1 MKGNKNLYRLIPKV
15 DDLLENEDIK
25 KLLDLM
31 PRKLVVDSIREE
43 IDLIREDIKNKVLD
57 ENNMQERI
65 KLLPELITIRAN
77 RKNSCKLKRVI
88 NGTGVVIHTNIGRS
102 LIHKDVMDNVV
113 EIATNYSNLEYDLEK
128 GVRGSR
134 YSHLE
139 DILIEI
145 TGGEAAMVV
154 NNNAAAV
161 LLVLSTL
168 AKDKEVI
175 VSRGELIEI
184 GGSFRI
190 PDVMEQSG
198 AILVSVGTTNKTHLW
213 DYENAINEETAALL
227 KVHTS
232 NYRILGFTSSVSSEE
247 LYKLKQKYSI
257 PLIEDLGSGVLID
270 LSKYGLEY
278 EPTVQDSIKNGVDV
292 VTFSGDKL
300 LGGPQAGII
309 VGKKEYIE
317 AMKKNPLTRAFRVDK
332 FTISALEATLRFY
345 LDEEKAIEK
354 IPTLNMLTMRMDKL
368 ENKANMLYNLLMK
381 RIQFEGLIIDIVDSY
396 SEVGGGSLPL
406 EKIPTKCISL
416 KFKNANIINFE
427 KCLRGLQIPIITRV
441 YKDTIFIDLRTV
453 KEEEFYILVEGIHDA
468 LDALKELGGVDK

>member
-1 MKGNKNLYRLIPKV
+1 MEENKKIFTLIPKV
-15 DDLLENEDIK
+15 DELLEEDNIS
-25 KLLDLM
+25 KLLDIM

-43 IDLIREDIKNKVLD
+43 TDLIREDIKNNILNED
-57 ENNMQERI
+57 TIHQRI
-65 KLLPELITIRAN
+65 KSLPKLIVKRAN
-77 RKNSCKLKRVI
+77 KKNSYRLKRVI

-102 LIHKDVMDNVV
+102 LIHKDIMDNVV
-113 EIATNYSNLEYDLEK
+113 EIATNYSNLEYDLEE

-139 DILIEI
+139 DIVVEI

-168 AKDKEVI
+168 AKDRDVI

-198 AILVSVGTTNKTHLW
+198 ATLVSVGTTNKTHIW

-247 LYKLKQKYSI
+247 LYVLKQKYNI

-317 AMKKNPLTRAFRVDK
+317 AMKKNPLTRAFRIDK
-332 FTISALEATLRFY
+332 FTISALEATLRLY
-345 LDEEKAIEK
+345 LDEEKAIKK
-354 IPTLNMLTMRMDKL
+354 IPTLNMLTMGIDIL
-368 ENKANMLYNLLMK
+368 ENKANMLYNLLME
-381 RIQFEGLIIDIVDSY
+381 RITQEDLIIDIVDSY

-406 EKIPTKCISL
+406 ERIPTKCISL
-416 KFKNANIINFE
+416 RFEASSITEFE
-427 KCLRGLQIPIITRV
+427 KHLRKLEVPIITRV
-441 YKDTIFIDLRTV
+441 YKDTIYIDLRTV
-453 KEEEFYILVEGIHDA
+453 KEEEFYLVVDGISC
-468 LDALKELGGVDK
+468 ALKELGGVH

>member
-1 MKGNKNLYRLIPKV
+1 MEENKKIFTLIPKV
-15 DDLLENEDIK
+15 DELLEEDNIS
-25 KLLDLM
+25 KLLDIM

-43 IDLIREDIKNKVLD
+43 MDLIREDIKNNILNED
-57 ENNMQERI
+57 TIHQRI
-65 KLLPELITIRAN
+65 KSLPKLIVKRAN
-77 RKNSCKLKRVI
+77 KKNSYRLKRVI

-102 LIHKDVMDNVV
+102 LIHKDIMDNVV
-113 EIATNYSNLEYDLEK
+113 EIATNYSNLEYDLEE

-139 DILIEI
+139 DIVVEI

-168 AKDKEVI
+168 AKDRDVI

-198 AILVSVGTTNKTHLW
+198 ATLVSVGTTNKTHIW

-247 LYKLKQKYSI
+247 LYVLKQKYNI

-317 AMKKNPLTRAFRVDK
+317 AMKKNPLTRAFRIDK
-332 FTISALEATLRFY
+332 FTISALEATLRLY

-354 IPTLNMLTMRMDKL
+354 IPTLNMLTMGIDIL
-368 ENKANMLYNLLMK
+368 ENKANMLYNLLME
-381 RIQFEGLIIDIVDSY
+381 RITQEDLIIDIVDSY

-406 EKIPTKCISL
+406 ERIPTKCISL
-416 KFKNANIINFE
+416 RFEVSSITEFE
-427 KCLRGLQIPIITRV
+427 KHLRKLDVPIITRV
-441 YKDTIFIDLRTV
+441 YKDTIYIDLRTV
-453 KEEEFYILVEGIHDA
+453 KEEEFYLVVDGISC
-468 LDALKELGGVDK
+468 ALKELGGVH

>member
-1 MKGNKNLYRLIPKV
+1 MSKNKNLYTLIPKV
-15 DDLLENEDIK
+15 DELLENANIQE
-25 KLLDLM
+25 LLNSM
-31 PRKLVVDSIREE
+31 PRKIVVDSIREE
-43 IDLIREDIKNKVLD
+43 IDILRKDIRKLSLD
-57 ENNMQERI
+57 EEQIIERNNRLYEMVMD
-65 KLLPELITIRAN
+65 RAN
-77 RKNSCKLKRVI
+77 KKNSYKLRRVV
-88 NGTGVVIHTNIGRS
+88 NATGTVIHTNIGRS
-102 LIHKDVMDNVV
+102 LINEEIMDNVK

-128 GVRGSR
+128 GERGSR

-139 DILIEI
+139 DILVEI

-161 LLVLSTL
+161 MLVLSTM
-168 AKDKEVI
+168 AKDSEVI

-198 AILVSVGTTNKTHLW
+198 AHLVAVGTTNKTHLG
-213 DYENAINEETAALL
+213 DFENAITEETKALL

-232 NYRILGFTSSVSSEE
+232 NYRILGFTSSVSAEE
-247 LYKLKQKYSI
+247 LYTLKSKYNI
-257 PLIEDLGSGVLID
+257 PLIEDLGSGVLVD

-309 VGKKEYIE
+309 VGKREYIE

-332 FTISALEATLRFY
+332 FTISALEATLRLY
-345 LDEEKAIEK
+345 LDESIAVEK
-354 IPTLNMLTMRMDKL
+354 IPTLNMLSLTIEEIEEKAKVLYDL
-368 ENKANMLYNLLMK
+368 LADNIDCENCK
-381 RIQFEGLIIDIVDSY
+381 IEIVDDY

-406 EKIPTKCISL
+406 EKMPTKCIMLTLNNLSVSR
-416 KFKNANIINFE
+416 FE
-427 KCLRGLQIPIITRV
+427 KALREYDIPIITRV
-441 YKDTIFIDLRTV
+441 YKDRIYIDLRTIREDEYKIV
-453 KEEEFYILVEGIHDA
+453 VDGIKHS
-468 LDALKELGGVDK
+468 LKEIEGVD

>member
-1 MKGNKNLYRLIPKV
+1 MEENKKLFTLIPKV
-15 DDLLENEDIK
+15 DELLEEDNIS
-25 KLLDLM
+25 KLLDIM

-43 IDLIREDIKNKVLD
+43 MDLIREDIKNNILNED
-57 ENNMQERI
+57 TIHQRI
-65 KLLPELITIRAN
+65 KSLPKLIVKRAN
-77 RKNSCKLKRVI
+77 KKNSYRLKRVI

-102 LIHKDVMDNVV
+102 LIHKDIMDNVV
-113 EIATNYSNLEYDLEK
+113 EIATNYSNLEYDLEE

-139 DILIEI
+139 DIVVEI

-168 AKDKEVI
+168 AKDRDVI

-198 AILVSVGTTNKTHLW
+198 ATLVSVGTTNKTHIW

-247 LYKLKQKYSI
+247 LYVLKQKYNI

-317 AMKKNPLTRAFRVDK
+317 AMKKNPLTRAFRIDK
-332 FTISALEATLRFY
+332 FTISALEATLRLY

-354 IPTLNMLTMRMDKL
+354 IPTLNMLTMGIDIL
-368 ENKANMLYNLLMK
+368 ENKANMLYNLLME
-381 RIQFEGLIIDIVDSY
+381 RITQEDLIIDIVDSY

-406 EKIPTKCISL
+406 ERIPTKCISL
-416 KFKNANIINFE
+416 RFEVSSITEFE
-427 KCLRGLQIPIITRV
+427 KHLRKLDVPIITRV
-441 YKDTIFIDLRTV
+441 YKDTIYIDLRTV
-453 KEEEFYILVEGIHDA
+453 KEEEFYLVVDGISC
-468 LDALKELGGVDK
+468 ALKELGGVH

>member
-1 MKGNKNLYRLIPKV
+1 MEENKKIFTLIPKV
-15 DDLLENEDIK
+15 DELLEEDNIS
-25 KLLDLM
+25 KLLDIM

-43 IDLIREDIKNKVLD
+43 MDLIREDIKNNILNED
-57 ENNMQERI
+57 TIHQRI
-65 KLLPELITIRAN
+65 KSLPKLIVKRAN
-77 RKNSCKLKRVI
+77 NKNSYRLKRVI

-102 LIHKDVMDNVV
+102 LIHKDIMDNVV
-113 EIATNYSNLEYDLEK
+113 EIATNYSNLEYDLEE

-139 DILIEI
+139 DIVVEI

-168 AKDKEVI
+168 AKDRDVI

-198 AILVSVGTTNKTHLW
+198 ATLVSVGTTNKTHIW

-247 LYKLKQKYSI
+247 LYVLKQKYNI

-317 AMKKNPLTRAFRVDK
+317 AMKKNPLTRAFRIDK
-332 FTISALEATLRFY
+332 FTISALEATLRLY

-354 IPTLNMLTMRMDKL
+354 IPTLNMLTMGIDIL
-368 ENKANMLYNLLMK
+368 ENKANMLYNLLME
-381 RIQFEGLIIDIVDSY
+381 RITQEDLIIDIVDSY

-406 EKIPTKCISL
+406 ERIPTKCISL
-416 KFKNANIINFE
+416 RFEVSSITEFE
-427 KCLRGLQIPIITRV
+427 KHLRKLDVPIITRV
-441 YKDTIFIDLRTV
+441 YKDTIYIDLRTV
-453 KEEEFYILVEGIHDA
+453 KEEEFYLVVDGISC
-468 LDALKELGGVDK
+468 ALKELGGVH

>member
-15 DDLLENEDIK
+15 DDLLENEDIN

-57 ENNMQERI
+57 EDNIKERI
-65 KLLPELITIRAN
+65 KLLPKLIKTRAN
-77 RKNSCKLKRVI
+77 RKNSYRLKRVI

-128 GVRGSR
+128 GTRGSR

-168 AKDKEVI
+168 AKNKEVI

-232 NYRILGFTSSVSSEE
+232 NYRILGFTSSVSAEE
-247 LYKLKQKYSI
+247 LYKLKQKYNI

-270 LSKYGLEY
+270 LSKYGLEH
-278 EPTVQDSIKNGVDV
+278 EPTVQDSIKSGVDV

-309 VGKKEYIE
+309 IGKKKYIE

-332 FTISALEATLRFY
+332 FTISALEATLRLY
-345 LDEEKAIEK
+345 LDEENVIEK
-354 IPTLNMLTMRMDKL
+354 IPTLNMLTMGMDEL
-368 ENKANMLYNLLMK
+368 ENKANMLYNLLK
-381 RIQFEGLIIDIVDSY
+381 AKIKHDDLIIDIVNSY

-406 EKIPTKCISL
+406 ERIPTKCISL
-416 KFKNANIINFE
+416 KFKNSNITKFE
-427 KCLRGLQIPIITRV
+427 KYLRELQVPIITRV

-453 KEEEFYILVEGIHDA
+453 KEEEFFIVVDGIY
-468 LDALKELGGVDK
+468 DALKELGGVG